1 MPKTAKKNDI
11 KTNTITN
18 NVQSPLSFKQKMQK
32 LAETAREDNYL
43 TEEIIQE
50 MRSWIC
56 EDTQFFRDIMTA
68 SEKAAGID
76 GRSGIWIRF
85 DLSFSGQWKYQ
96 LSGKEY
102 GEKIIENIVNPI
114 SLYPVIDN
122 LKRSKRT
129 RAYVCKLLSDLFGIN
144 VKSYPDGHFHIKWED
159 E

>member
-85 DLSFSGQWKYQ
+85 NFSFSGRWEYH

>member
-144 VKSYPDGHFHIKWED
+144 VKSYLDGHFHINWED

>member
-102 GEKIIENIVNPI
+102 GEKIIENNVNPI

>member
-1 MPKTAKKNDI
+1 MPKSANKN
-11 KTNTITN
+11 TSPITYTS
-18 NVQSPLSFKQKMQK
+18 NVQQSPLSFKQKMQK
-32 LAETAREDNYL
+32 LAASAREDNYL
-43 TEEIIQE
+43 TEELMQE
-50 MRSWIC
+50 IRSWIC